1 MYREREK
8 RMGDEIAERG
18 RKGVMSGVGS
28 LLSKKLG
35 L

>member
-1 MYREREK
+1 MYRERAK
-8 RMGDEIAERG
+8 RMGNEIAERG
-18 RKGVMSGVGS
+18 RKGVMSGVRS